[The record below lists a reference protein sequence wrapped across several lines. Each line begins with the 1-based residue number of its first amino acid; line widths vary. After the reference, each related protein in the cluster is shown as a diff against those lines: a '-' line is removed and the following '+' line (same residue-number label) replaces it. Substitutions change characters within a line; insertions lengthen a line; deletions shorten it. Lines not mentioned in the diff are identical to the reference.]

1 MIIIHKAQ
9 AKDYNILDFGAKTDT
24 TFSSTRAIQEAID
37 ACTRDGGGRVIV
49 PTGNFVTGTI
59 ILKNYVE
66 LYLENGA
73 TLFGSKNIHDY
84 PDIKPA
90 YISLRTQGTTRQLI
104 YAENANHIV
113 ISGFGEIDG
122 QGRNFKVTRPND
134 EGVLRPHLLRMI
146 SCQDII
152 VQNVSL
158 RNSGAWMEHYLAC
171 ERLQIRGI
179 KIHNHCQINHHNN
192 DGIDLDGCKNATVS
206 DVVCDSDDDAI
217 TLKSTSSR
225 ACENIAI
232 TNCVV
237 SSHSNAIKMGT
248 ETNGGFK
255 NITISN
261 CVVKPSE
268 YNDGEISGLR
278 TGITGISLEIVDGG
292 TMEGICISNI
302 RIEGTHS
309 PIFIRLAN
317 RARPYKEGEEITQIG
332 TIKNVSINNVVISCE
347 EKIGCSITGIPGH
360 PVNNIHL
367 SNIYFQSGG
376 GGQKEDANRKI
387 PEKEKDYPEGIMFGD
402 LPAYGFYIRHV
413 QNISFI
419 GGDLNTKNPDLRP
432 AFYLDDVVNGELA
445 NLNLESSG
453 SSEASIWL
461 NQSKN
466 ITVHGCILQGAPAC
480 FVRMDGTES
489 RTVSLSGNILTGTKE
504 AVITNKTLKKNP
516 H

>member
-1 MIIIHKAQ
+1 MF
-9 AKDYNILDFGAKTDT
+9 YNRY
-24 TFSSTRAIQEAID
+24 S
-37 ACTRDGGGRVIV
+37 
-49 PTGNFVTGTI
+49 
-59 ILKNYVE
+59 
-66 LYLENGA
+66 
-73 TLFGSKNIHDY
+73 
-84 PDIKPA
+84 
-90 YISLRTQGTTRQLI
+90 
-104 YAENANHIV
+104 
-113 ISGFGEIDG
+113 
-122 QGRNFKVTRPND
+122 
-134 EGVLRPHLLRMI
+134 
-146 SCQDII
+146 
-152 VQNVSL
+152 
-158 RNSGAWMEHYLAC
+158 
-171 ERLQIRGI
+171 
-179 KIHNHCQINHHNN
+179 
-192 DGIDLDGCKNATVS
+192 
-206 DVVCDSDDDAI
+206 
-217 TLKSTSSR
+217 
-225 ACENIAI
+225 
-232 TNCVV
+232 
-237 SSHSNAIKMGT
+237 
-248 ETNGGFK
+248 
-255 NITISN
+255 
-261 CVVKPSE
+261 
-268 YNDGEISGLR
+268 
-278 TGITGISLEIVDGG
+278 
-292 TMEGICISNI
+292 
-302 RIEGTHS
+302 
-309 PIFIRLAN
+309 
-317 RARPYKEGEEITQIG
+317 
-332 TIKNVSINNVVISCE
+332 
-347 EKIGCSITGIPGH
+347 GH